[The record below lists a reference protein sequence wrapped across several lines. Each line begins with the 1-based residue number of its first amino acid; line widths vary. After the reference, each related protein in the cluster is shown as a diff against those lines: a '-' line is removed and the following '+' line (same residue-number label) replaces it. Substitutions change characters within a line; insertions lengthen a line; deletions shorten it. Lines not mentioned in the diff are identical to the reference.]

1 MIKMTDEREALLNR
15 MIKVYGSENNLVVSM
30 FANLCETMADNEINN
45 KTLLVLTESHE
56 QYPCKEDLTN

>member
-1 MIKMTDEREALLNR
+1 MTDERKALLDR
-15 MIKVYGSENNLVVSM
+15 MIKVYGSENHLVVSM

-56 QYPCKEDLTN
+56 QYPCEEDLTN